1 MVIVMKRAIV
11 LSGGGTKGAYQ
22 MGFWKAIRKLKIK
35 YDIVTGT
42 SAGALNGAF
51 MAQNTYYKTLF
62 NWKKGLNFYRLF
74 GKEIKNDF
82 MTFKGKKEFIKI
94 FGKEILQGGMDACG
108 LEALLRK
115 YLNPHK
121 LKKSK
126 IDYGL
131 VTFNLTTMKP
141 LEITKK
147 DMQSDDVI
155 DYIMASATCFPAFKI
170 KDIHGFKF
178 IDGGYYDN
186 LPINLAIKMGATQII
201 AVDLRAIGIKQEPK
215 KNNVPITYIK
225 PSRRLAPILAFETK
239 LQNKLIKI
247 GYNDTMKVLGGYGG
261 YLFTFKKRQ
270 LDKNYNRYIDDF
282 MLNFN
287 YIFNN
292 DKKSIIAQLLKNT
305 IYNKLINQKKE
316 LPKTFNDM
324 IEYTGKVFKVD
335 ETRIYKIKKFNS
347 ILLNKLK
354 STTALSSLAIEN
366 KVNNKDFK
374 ALLNTDFIIKHIYNK
389 LKMINI
395 DHRKKEIRQLAIFFP
410 KEVLAAL
417 YLYTISKN
425 YKKTRI

>member
-22 MGFWKAIRKLKIK
+22 MGFWKAIRKLRIK

-51 MAQNTYYKTLF
+51 MAQDTYYRTLL

-74 GKEIKNDF
+74 GKGIKNDF

-94 FGKEILQGGMDACG
+94 FGKEILQGGMDASG
-108 LEALLRK
+108 LETLLKK
-115 YLNPHK
+115 YLNPDK

-131 VTFNLTTMKP
+131 VTYNLTAMKP

-147 DMQSDDVI
+147 EMPAEDII

-170 KDIHGFKF
+170 RDIYGFKF

-186 LPINLAIKMGATQII
+186 LPINLAIKMGATEII
-201 AVDLRAIGIKQEPK
+201 AVDLRAIGIKQEIK
-215 KNNVPITYIK
+215 KSDIPITYIK
-225 PSRRLAPILAFETK
+225 PNRRLAPILAFETK

-247 GYNDTMKVLGGYGG
+247 GYNDTMKILGGYGG

-270 LDKNYNRYIDDF
+270 LDKNYNKQIDNF

-292 DKKSIIAQLLKNT
+292 DKKSIIAELLKNT
-305 IYNKLINQKKE
+305 TYNKLINHKGE

-324 IEYTGKVFKVD
+324 VEYIGKVFKID
-335 ETRIYKIKKFNS
+335 ETKIYKIRDF
-347 ILLNKLK
+347 NKLLLK
-354 STTALSSLAIEN
+354 RLKHTPALSPTAIEN
-366 KVNNKDFK
+366 KINNKDFK
-374 ALLNTDFIIKHIYNK
+374 GLLNTDFIIKHIYNK
-389 LKMINI
+389 LKKINI

-410 KEVLAAL
+410 REVLAAL
-417 YLYTISKN
+417 YLYTISKSHKN
-425 YKKTRI
+425 K